1 MDKRAGK
8 AQFAALREAV
18 SRALRDA
25 DPIGL
30 IQGGAPLDEY
40 DPEVGTVLPRL
51 RGATSCGDVR
61 TILHEEF
68 VHWFGDEVAGRIEH
82 YDQAAESIW
91 AILRINKAV

>member
-1 MDKRAGK
+1 MDKHAGK
-8 AQFAALREAV
+8 AQLVPLREAV
-18 SRALRDA
+18 SQALRDA
-25 DPIGL
+25 DPLRL
-30 IQGGAPLDEY
+30 IRRGAPLDEY

-91 AILRINKAV
+91 AILRINKDV

>member
-1 MDKRAGK
+1 MDKRDGK

-18 SRALRDA
+18 SQALREA

-30 IQGGAPLDEY
+30 IEGGAPLDEY
-40 DPEVGTVLPRL
+40 DPEVGTGLPRL

-68 VHWFGDEVAGRIEH
+68 VHWFGQDVAGNVER
-82 YDQAAESIW
+82 YDEAAENIW
-91 AILRINKAV
+91 TILRINKAV

>member
-1 MDKRAGK
+1 MDKRDGK

-18 SRALRDA
+18 PQALRDA

-51 RGATSCGDVR
+51 RGVTSSGDVR
-61 TILHEEF
+61 RILHEEF
-68 VHWFGDEVAGRIEH
+68 AHWFGQEVAGDIER
-82 YDQAAESIW
+82 YEEAAENIW
-91 AILRINKAV
+91 AILTINKAV